1 MTTAIRYGKDPASRG
16 KRSTPKV
23 AKLASA
29 GRAPN
34 SKEPRASVSKKVV
47 ARNGKEKIAGGKGG
61 KALAPFLA
69 YLHEPAADAIAR
81 VRTGFDV
88 SLIGKYAK
96 RIGMPKEEFFILID
110 LSRSTA
116 HRMEQ
121 ENKVMDRLRSDA
133 FAGAARVIE
142 KARAMLGSDEAT
154 RKWLSTT
161 VPALDFK
168 TPQAW
173 LDTSDGRQI
182 VSSMLDQIQSGT
194 YA

>member
-1 MTTAIRYGKDPASRG
+1 MTTNIRYSKVPASPG
-16 KRSTPKV
+16 KRSALKV
-23 AKLASA
+23 AEKVSA
-29 GRAPN
+29 ERAPK
-34 SKEPRASVSKKVV
+34 SKQPRATVGVKVFI
-47 ARNGKEKIAGGKGG
+47 NKGKVTMVKG
-61 KALAPFLA
+61 KAPKALEPFLA
-69 YLHEPAADAIAR
+69 SLHKPAIEVIDR

-88 SLIGKYAK
+88 SLVGKYAK
-96 RIGMPKEEFFILID
+96 RIGMPKEEFFVLID

-142 KARAMLGSDEAT
+142 KAREMLGSDDAT
-154 RKWLSTT
+154 RKWLSTA
-161 VPALDFK
+161 VPALNFK
-168 TPQAW
+168 TPQEW

-182 VSSMLDQIQSGT
+182 VSSLLDQIQSGA